1 MVDNNNTF
9 INSIQRGTV
18 NPINRQSS
26 PLEQS
31 LLGLNGGRFSSS
43 SRVNAGLTGRN
54 SNSNNILRL
63 FDLNSDK
70 VVSNEELI
78 DVALRKHFSDPN
90 MASPYNSNAGD
101 ITRLVAK
108 VDSDYNGQI
117 SDVEL
122 AKALLAERRGELS
135 ALDPEIKNYLL
146 NKNSNRQVVE
156 AALNTFDGPDADH
169 IIDDFEVLDK
179 LTALKAAGTTIS
191 ATTRTILG
199 TNPHYYKIQQLL
211 NDTNF
216 GEINTPKEIFD
227 FLLAARKFGVEDV
240 FAARELSGN
249 DAILNLVKKSD
260 QDADG
265 VISQK
270 EFIANYVA
278 ITKKGNPDNI
288 DANLFYSLISNQ
300 TSFSGIPS
308 IIDPIQIDVNGNI
321 NEVQAALLIAAAKNN
336 SVNDPAL
343 VLNVIK
349 ELSSNGGNNQFRKL
363 LELINANVTLSNQE
377 LVSLILASR
386 NPEFSNIQSSTFDT
400 LISIGGALTVD
411 YKNAIASIDQNA
423 NGVIDNDEVRRAI
436 LRNNSGD
443 TIYNE
448 TVLTDIL
455 SSNPK
460 YAEIKQLIDIFDS
473 TVNGQYSSEEIV
485 KGLLTVRGLKLNADS
500 TNLNIALNNND
511 LLKELPNLVNMF
523 DADSS
528 GTITEEEY
536 TAVMVAIAKGTKPEI
551 DTDLL
556 NLIETQV
563 PNAGI
568 IKNAIEAFVND
579 FNRTL
584 TPQELMN
591 KFEPLVNNSNGE
603 IDPTKLSIM
612 TRIIGII
619 HPNANQLINLYLN
632 FDSNHDDHF
641 STSETIKGLIQ
652 YNSTASGVGR
662 SSLYSIASQTA
673 DYAAIHY
680 ALTKIDTQADGEL
693 TNTELVSAFLKI
705 KRGDFNN
712 DPNFQYTESDQT
724 GIVNQILANNP
735 NFDLVNRVMSTF
747 NYTPGFKPTNS
758 DLAASVLVQN
768 HLGIVSD
775 ADKSSFLAILGLT
788 TKAADLDQIAK
799 ISDEI
804 TKLKN
809 QALLNGSP
817 SAFDP
822 TSHKITTNILMDKLI
837 LLSLGKIEANPA
849 LTALLRTNSSY
860 EQMSKLFGK
869 YSEKKKLTEN
879 SLVKMLIDANSNDP
893 TLKLNDDIKNYFTNL
908 LKGNF
913 DAGFLADY
921 KASIPVSTPPVVLTN
936 DQVIDRLKN
945 EFLDAKVI
953 AMINNSSFDSNV
965 AAYTKAINI
974 LDPDHNGKLSNSDY
988 SLHQYYFSSQFGK
1001 AQSGYDFDNN
1011 GIVDNQDRLI
1021 FDKVSSYLKIN

>member
-43 SRVNAGLTGRN
+43 SRVNSNLAGRN

-122 AKALLAERRGELS
+122 AKALLAERRGELGT
-135 ALDPEIKNYLL
+135 LDPEIKNYLL

-156 AALNTFDGPDADH
+156 AALNTFDAPDADH

-249 DAILNLVKKSD
+249 DAILNLVKKLD

-270 EFIANYVA
+270 EFIASYVA

-288 DANLFYSLISNQ
+288 DANLFYNLISSQ

-308 IIDPIQIDVNGNI
+308 VIDPIQIDINGNI

-349 ELSSNGGNNQFRKL
+349 ELSSNGGNSQFRKL

-400 LISIGGALTVD
+400 LISIGGIITVD

-423 NGVIDNDEVRRAI
+423 NGVIDNEEVSKAL
-436 LRNNSGD
+436 LRNKSGD

-473 TVNGQYSSEEIV
+473 TPNGQYSSEEIV
-485 KGLLTVRGLKLNADS
+485 KGLLTIRGLKLNADS
-500 TNLNIALNNND
+500 TNLNIALDNND
-511 LLKELPNLVNMF
+511 LLKELPNLVKMF

-528 GTITEEEY
+528 GTISEEEY
-536 TAVMVAIAKGTKPEI
+536 TSVMVAIAKGTKPEI

-632 FDSNHDDHF
+632 FDNNHDDQF

-652 YNSTASGVGR
+652 YNSAVSGVSRG
-662 SSLYSIASQTA
+662 SLYSIASQAT
-673 DYAAIHY
+673 DYAAIQY

-705 KRGDFNN
+705 KRGDFSN
-712 DPNFQYTESDQT
+712 DPNFKYTESDQT

-735 NFDLVNRVMSTF
+735 NFDLVNKVMSTF

-768 HLGIVSD
+768 HLGIVSQ
-775 ADKSSFLAILGLT
+775 ADKDSFLAVLGLKT
-788 TKAADLDQIAK
+788 AELEQLTK

-804 TKLKN
+804 TKLEN
-809 QALLNGSP
+809 EASLNGSP

-822 TSHKITTNILMDKLI
+822 TSYKITTNLLMDKLI

-849 LTALLRTNSSY
+849 LISLLRTNSSY

-879 SLVKMLIDANSNDP
+879 SLVKMLIDANSQDP
-893 TLKLNDDIKNYFTNL
+893 ALKLNDDIKNYFTSL
-908 LKGNF
+908 FKGKF

-936 DQVIDRLKN
+936 DQVKDRFKS
-945 EFLDAKVI
+945 EFLDAKLI
-953 AMINNSSFDSNV
+953 AMNSSFDSNV
-965 AAYTKAINI
+965 ATYTKAINI

-1001 AQSGYDFDNN
+1001 AQSVYDFDNN

-1021 FDKVSSYLKIN
+1021 FDKVASYLKIN